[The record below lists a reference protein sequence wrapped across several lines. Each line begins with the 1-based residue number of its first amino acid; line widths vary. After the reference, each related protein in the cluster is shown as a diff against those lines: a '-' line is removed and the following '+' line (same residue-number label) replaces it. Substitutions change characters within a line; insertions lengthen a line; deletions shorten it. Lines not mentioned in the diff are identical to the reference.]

1 MFIQSDPKV
10 TVRQAGVKKVLQKQV
25 SMSGKH
31 CLFFFLIY
39 LLEAMFLP
47 LFS

>member
-10 TVRQAGVKKVLQKQV
+10 MVRQAGVKKVLEKQISV
-25 SMSGKH
+25 SRKH
-31 CLFFFLIY
+31 CFFFLIC
-39 LLEAMFLP
+39 LLEALFLP

>member
-10 TVRQAGVKKVLQKQV
+10 MVRQAGVEKVLEKQV

-31 CLFFFLIY
+31 CFFSYFLKPM
-39 LLEAMFLP
+39 AV
-47 LFS
+47 SQSWTA